1 MLPKQL
7 SSPKKDAPL
16 YKKRNLDF
24 TDYAYREAV
33 NRLKYLLADSYTA
46 TKRNS
51 ICHRHDD
58 SDDTDNVSIKTVERP
73 VLSEISKYLPASRYN
88 SLKKYTG
95 GYSAYTNQSPG
106 AKSNV
111 NSSLLQVPYTHATHL
126 PTASPSSHGPTT
138 LADTNRPPPEI
149 LNFIEKQEG
158 YIEQLE
164 RESQFCRDELNNLL
178 TKVKDVISENE
189 TLTDQAKGGVS
200 RSVFPESSE
209 SDGVEPDYN
218 YSVKPKAKVQLHGPN
233 IVFESRI
240 SELEAQLAQSS
251 IDFKRLLEE
260 NEANKRKIA
269 YGSSDIGGGAGDV
282 YKKQIENLQRDK
294 QTLEDTVRKLQHS
307 LDDLKATDAN
317 NFTRTQRNRDLAEQ
331 SAFEK
336 AQADIEIKRLKDELE
351 RQHVRVREIQH
362 EMAKKIAEERA
373 IAERRYNY
381 QVDQLGGDLT
391 SQWEVASRLQ
401 LELERHKRMDV
412 DNRRDLAQKNAQI
425 DEIKNE
431 LKAKTA
437 SLLSDVAQVNAEKQ
451 SLEQEITSLRLQLER
466 ADRQSK
472 VETSRLNA
480 EIVSLRQ
487 RLDRSDSDL
496 LHSRRENLRLGDQI
510 SSLEKDLA
518 LGDLNREPRP
528 SKEIQKLMADMEA
541 KHVATVSE
549 LEGMVQ
555 GQRQLMEKLTAE
567 CKTLTKRLEDT
578 THKHKLEK
586 DNLRT
591 TNTELMDRLKRIWT
605 SYKEVLPS
613 TSHCYSSDSDQ
624 INDKHLSHNH
634 RSDKKSQSTDESHQ
648 SSNHDA
654 TVHSK
659 MNRSDSR
666 NEIQPLATTICPQ
679 NMSNNRRA
687 TETNTRK
694 TALPLRS
701 KSLDHRSSTITAK
714 LTSNENL
721 PYQAHSL
728 LYQNSH
734 QQQPMNHSTQPV
746 CAKTLF
752 NSTSNQLSI
761 MHQELMKPLQ
771 TVQQTN
777 NYMTQTMQPRSN
789 VNMMNNQS
797 MTSSHTNTHNSRTNK
812 PTMPERMTNNSTTSS
827 NMIHSNNMILNMI
840 PPISNTNNIQQI
852 TTQITQTK
860 QHTNPNNSNPSS
872 THPHHSQGTLN
883 QLRAAELWG
892 KTTPELESSQR
903 HQQPDNS
910 LNYCRNSL
918 PRRNP
923 LIPMADEIIPDVP
936 AISISSP
943 SLFEDSS
950 DSSPTLSPANTVQ
963 KLF

>member
-7 SSPKKDAPL
+7 ASPKKDAPL

-95 GYSAYTNQSPG
+95 GYSAYTNPSPG

-111 NSSLLQVPYTHATHL
+111 NSSLLQVPYTTHATHL
-126 PTASPSSHGPTT
+126 PTASPSSHVPTSLT
-138 LADTNRPPPEI
+138 DTNRPPPEI

-412 DNRRDLAQKNAQI
+412 DYRRDLAQKNAQI

-431 LKAKTA
+431 LKTKTA

-541 KHVATVSE
+541 KHGNQ
-549 LEGMVQ
+549 LEGN
-555 GQRQLMEKLTAE
+555 GSA
-567 CKTLTKRLEDT
+567 
-578 THKHKLEK
+578 
-586 DNLRT
+586 
-591 TNTELMDRLKRIWT
+591 
-605 SYKEVLPS
+605 S
-613 TSHCYSSDSDQ
+613 
-624 INDKHLSHNH
+624 
-634 RSDKKSQSTDESHQ
+634 
-648 SSNHDA
+648 A
-654 TVHSK
+654 T
-659 MNRSDSR
+659 
-666 NEIQPLATTICPQ
+666 
-679 NMSNNRRA
+679 
-687 TETNTRK
+687 
-694 TALPLRS
+694 
-701 KSLDHRSSTITAK
+701 
-714 LTSNENL
+714 
-721 PYQAHSL
+721 
-728 LYQNSH
+728 
-734 QQQPMNHSTQPV
+734 
-746 CAKTLF
+746 
-752 NSTSNQLSI
+752 
-761 MHQELMKPLQ
+761 
-771 TVQQTN
+771 
-777 NYMTQTMQPRSN
+777 
-789 VNMMNNQS
+789 QS
-797 MTSSHTNTHNSRTNK
+797 MTVNTPPLADGQRSNEVLTQSELKTSSLALAPNGQGQLNLREEQLPATFNKSPFKVDVFVTVVPKPKAKKSRT
-812 PTMPERMTNNSTTSS
+812 
-827 NMIHSNNMILNMI
+827 
-840 PPISNTNNIQQI
+840 
-852 TTQITQTK
+852 
-860 QHTNPNNSNPSS
+860 
-872 THPHHSQGTLN
+872 
-883 QLRAAELWG
+883 
-892 KTTPELESSQR
+892 QR
-903 HQQPDNS
+903 
-910 LNYCRNSL
+910 
-918 PRRNP
+918 
-923 LIPMADEIIPDVP
+923 DE
-936 AISISSP
+936 
-943 SLFEDSS
+943 
-950 DSSPTLSPANTVQ
+950 
-963 KLF
+963 

>member
-1 MLPKQL
+1 MLPKQVA
-7 SSPKKDAPL
+7 SPKKDAPL

-51 ICHRHDD
+51 ICHRQDD
-58 SDDTDNVSIKTVERP
+58 SDDTDNVSVKTVERP
-73 VLSEISKYLPASRYN
+73 VISEISKYLPPSRYN
-88 SLKKYTG
+88 SLKKYTS
-95 GYSAYTNQSPG
+95 GYSAYTNQSPSS
-106 AKSNV
+106 KPNLT
-111 NSSLLQVPYTHATHL
+111 SSLLQVPHPQATHL
-126 PTASPSSHGPTT
+126 PTSSHST
-138 LADTNRPPPEI
+138 LAENSRPPPEV

-178 TKVKDVISENE
+178 SKVKDVITENE
-189 TLTDQAKGGVS
+189 TLTDQAKGGIT

-209 SDGVEPDYN
+209 SDGVEPDFN
-218 YSVKPKAKVQLHGPN
+218 YSSKPKAKIQLHGPN

-240 SELEAQLAQSS
+240 SELEAQLAQAS
-251 IDFKRLLEE
+251 IDFKRLSEE
-260 NEANKRKIA
+260 NEANKRKLA
-269 YGSSDIGGGAGDV
+269 YGSNEIGGGGDV

-294 QTLEDTVRKLQHS
+294 QTLEETVRKLQHS
-307 LDDLKATDAN
+307 IDDMKASDAN

-331 SAFEK
+331 NAFERV
-336 AQADIEIKRLKDELE
+336 QADIEIKRLKDELE

-362 EMAKKIAEERA
+362 EMTKRIAEERA

-401 LELERHKRMDV
+401 LEVERHKRADS
-412 DNRRDLAQKNAQI
+412 DYRRDLAQKNAQI
-425 DEIKNE
+425 EELKSE

-487 RLDRSDSDL
+487 RLDRSDADL

-518 LGDLNREPRP
+518 LGDINREPRP

-541 KHVATVSE
+541 KHVATVSD

-591 TNTELMDRLKRIWT
+591 TNNELMDRLKKIWT

-613 TSHCYSSDSDQ
+613 TSLHYSSDSDQ
-624 INDKHLSHNH
+624 INDKTQWAPAPIEQSPLRQDEPIYRRESPVELSRHSTPLENEAIRQSGRNSTVNDESSSKYVEPPETDGDKYTKDSIANEKQKSGSPVEYNYNKSDIEKETSLPSAQSFDPPTTTEPQYATNQREGAA
-634 RSDKKSQSTDESHQ
+634 RSYEQPVQYNETTGYESNADNSANQQLYESNYASEEQPKYDEQTYEQYGQQPYDQTYNTYDQQQYDQQQYEQQPYDPQQYDTNQQYEQYPNTYDTSYTNQPTYQTDEQPPNVNETPLSGYTE
-648 SSNHDA
+648 STPSDG
-654 TVHSK
+654 TVGQEYTGTRVEPK
-659 MNRSDSR
+659 TQANR
-666 NEIQPLATTICPQ
+666 
-679 NMSNNRRA
+679 
-687 TETNTRK
+687 
-694 TALPLRS
+694 
-701 KSLDHRSSTITAK
+701 
-714 LTSNENL
+714 
-721 PYQAHSL
+721 
-728 LYQNSH
+728 
-734 QQQPMNHSTQPV
+734 QQP
-746 CAKTLF
+746 
-752 NSTSNQLSI
+752 QL
-761 MHQELMKPLQ
+761 LPK
-771 TVQQTN
+771 
-777 NYMTQTMQPRSN
+777 
-789 VNMMNNQS
+789 QS
-797 MTSSHTNTHNSRTNK
+797 
-812 PTMPERMTNNSTTSS
+812 P
-827 NMIHSNNMILNMI
+827 
-840 PPISNTNNIQQI
+840 Q
-852 TTQITQTK
+852 
-860 QHTNPNNSNPSS
+860 
-872 THPHHSQGTLN
+872 
-883 QLRAAELWG
+883 A
-892 KTTPELESSQR
+892 
-903 HQQPDNS
+903 
-910 LNYCRNSL
+910 
-918 PRRNP
+918 
-923 LIPMADEIIPDVP
+923 
-936 AISISSP
+936 
-943 SLFEDSS
+943 
-950 DSSPTLSPANTVQ
+950 
-963 KLF
+963 